1 MFDAI
6 ATVLAWCY
14 DLVHSYAGAIVL
26 LTLGVM
32 VLLTP
37 LTLKGTRSMIK
48 MQEMQP
54 ELKKLQEK
62 HKDDREKLNEEM
74 MAFYKDNGI
83 NPVAGCLPTLIQIP
97 VFIVLYQV
105 IRGLTSRV
113 GGLGSETGGAM
124 VGREFPAKPTFD
136 PKYINHDTPLYQ
148 DLSGTNE
155 MLSWGLDLSIT
166 PSQAIS
172 EGLVSALP
180 YLALIVVVG
189 VSSWYQ
195 QKQIQGRRR
204 PGQADVNPQQQAIM
218 KVLPFMLPVI
228 SFSMPTA
235 LVIYFVFSNLYRV
248 AQQSWIT
255 RTLYADDGELHD
267 VAEAHAAAAG
277 KAKSGKGGAAKSGK
291 SGGAKSGGGK
301 SGGSK
306 SGGGKKSGTSGGGK
320 SGGSKSSAKGGTA
333 TKTRASS
340 RSKNGKSGSSG
351 GRKKP
356 PPAAAAAPTPRPR
369 KKKRKRN

>member
-14 DLVHSYAGAIVL
+14 DLVGSYAGAIVL

-62 HKDDREKLNEEM
+62 YKDDREKLNEEM

-124 VGREFPAKPTFD
+124 VGRPFPDKPTFD
-136 PKYINHDTPLYQ
+136 PKYIDHETELYQ

-155 MLSWGLDLSIT
+155 MMSWGLDLSIT
-166 PSQAIS
+166 PSQALS
-172 EGLVSALP
+172 EGIVFALP
-180 YLALIVVVG
+180 YLALIAVVG
-189 VSSWYQ
+189 VTSWYQ

-204 PGQADVNPQQQAIM
+204 PGQAEVNPQQQAIM

-248 AQQSWIT
+248 AQQAWIT

-267 VAEAHAAAAG
+267 VAEAHAAAA
-277 KAKSGKGGAAKSGK
+277 KSKG
-291 SGGAKSGGGK
+291 GGAKGGGAKGGKAGAKK
-301 SGGSK
+301 SAT
-306 SGGGKKSGTSGGGK
+306 GGKKSGGSGGGRAT
-320 SGGSKSSAKGGTA
+320 AKGATA

-340 RSKNGKSGSSG
+340 RNKNGTSGSSG
-351 GRKKP
+351 GRKK

>member
-1 MFDAI
+1 MFDFI
-6 ATVLAWCY
+6 ATILAWFY

-26 LTLGVM
+26 LTLAVM

-62 HKDDREKLNEEM
+62 YKDDREKLNQEM

-124 VGREFPAKPTFD
+124 VGRPFPDKPTFD
-136 PKYINHDTPLYQ
+136 PKYINHDTELYQ

-155 MLSWGLDLSIT
+155 MLSWGIDLSIT
-166 PSQAIS
+166 PSQALADGI
-172 EGLVSALP
+172 VFALP
-180 YLALIVVVG
+180 YLALVAVVAVTG
-189 VSSWYQ
+189 WYQ

-204 PGQADVNPQQQAIM
+204 PGQAEVNPQQQAIM

-228 SFSMPTA
+228 AFSMPAA

-248 AQQSWIT
+248 AQQAWIT
-255 RTLYADDGELHD
+255 RTLYSDHGELHD
-267 VAEAHAAAAG
+267 VAEAHAAAA
-277 KAKSGKGGAAKSGK
+277 KAKEGAAKSKGGSGK
-291 SGGAKSGGGK
+291 GGGK
-301 SGGSK
+301 SGAK
-306 SGGGKKSGTSGGGK
+306 KDAAKGKKSGSSGGGR
-320 SGGSKSSAKGGTA
+320 SSAKGATA
-333 TKTRASS
+333 TKTRASA
-340 RSKNGKSGSSG
+340 RSKNGTSGSSG
-351 GRKKP
+351 GRRKP
-356 PPAAAAAPTPRPR
+356 PPAAAAPTPRPR

>member
-1 MFDAI
+1 MFDFI
-6 ATVLAWCY
+6 ATVLAWFY
-14 DLVHSYAGAIVL
+14 DLVHSYAGAIAL
-26 LTLGVM
+26 LTLAVM

-62 HKDDREKLNEEM
+62 YKDDREKLNEEM
-74 MAFYKDNGI
+74 MAFYKENGI

-113 GGLGSETGGAM
+113 GGLGSETGGAL
-124 VGREFPAKPTFD
+124 VGRPFPDKPTFD
-136 PKYINHDTPLYQ
+136 PKYISHDTPLYQ

-166 PSQAIS
+166 PSQALS
-172 EGLVSALP
+172 EGIVFALP
-180 YLALIVVVG
+180 YLALVAVVG
-189 VSSWYQ
+189 VTSWYQ
-195 QKQIQGRRR
+195 QKQIQGRRK
-204 PGQADVNPQQQAIM
+204 PGQAEVNPQQQAIM

-248 AQQSWIT
+248 AQQAWIT
-255 RTLYADDGELHD
+255 RTLYGDHGELHD
-267 VAEAHAAAAG
+267 VAEAHAAAASKAESNKGGSG
-277 KAKSGKGGAAKSGK
+277 KAKSG
-291 SGGAKSGGGK
+291 GGAKGGSGKKQGGGA
-301 SGGSK
+301 
-306 SGGGKKSGTSGGGK
+306 KKSGSA
-320 SGGSKSSAKGGTA
+320 GGSRSSKGGTA
-333 TKTRASS
+333 TKTRASA
-340 RSKNGKSGSSG
+340 RTKNGKSGSSG

-356 PPAAAAAPTPRPR
+356 PPAAAAPTPRPR

>member
-1 MFDAI
+1 MFDFI
-6 ATVLAWCY
+6 ATVLAWFY

-62 HKDDREKLNEEM
+62 YKDDREKLNEEM

-105 IRGLTSRV
+105 HSGPHQSRV
-113 GGLGSETGGAM
+113 GGLGSETGAAM
-124 VGREFPAKPTFD
+124 VVGGAPFPAKPTFD
-136 PKYINHDTPLYQ
+136 PKYISHETPLYQ

-166 PSQAIS
+166 PSQALS
-172 EGLVSALP
+172 EGIVYALP
-180 YLALIVVVG
+180 YLALIGVVA

-195 QKQIQGRRR
+195 QKQIQGRRK
-204 PGQADVNPQQQAIM
+204 PGQAEVNPQQQAIM
-218 KVLPFMLPVI
+218 KVCR
-228 SFSMPTA
+228 SCC
-235 LVIYFVFSNLYRV
+235 R
-248 AQQSWIT
+248 
-255 RTLYADDGELHD
+255 
-267 VAEAHAAAAG
+267 
-277 KAKSGKGGAAKSGK
+277 
-291 SGGAKSGGGK
+291 
-301 SGGSK
+301 
-306 SGGGKKSGTSGGGK
+306 
-320 SGGSKSSAKGGTA
+320 SSP
-333 TKTRASS
+333 S
-340 RSKNGKSGSSG
+340 RC
-351 GRKKP
+351 P
-356 PPAAAAAPTPRPR
+356 PRW
-369 KKKRKRN
+369 

>member
-1 MFDAI
+1 MFDFI
-6 ATVLAWCY
+6 ATVLAWFY
-14 DLVHSYAGAIVL
+14 DLIGSYAGAIVL
-26 LTLGVM
+26 LTLAVM

-37 LTLKGTRSMIK
+37 LTLKGTRSMIR

-62 HKDDREKLNEEM
+62 YKDDREKLNEEM

-113 GGLGSETGGAM
+113 GGLGAATGAAM
-124 VGREFPAKPTFD
+124 AGEGLEASDQFD
-136 PKYINHDTPLYQ
+136 PKYINHTTALYQ
-148 DLSGTNE
+148 DLSSTDE

-166 PSQAIS
+166 PSQALS
-172 EGLVSALP
+172 EGIVTALP
-180 YLALIVVVG
+180 YLALVAIVA

-195 QKQIQGRRR
+195 QKQIQGRRK
-204 PGQADVNPQQQAIM
+204 PGQAEVNPQQQAIM

-228 SFSMPTA
+228 AFSMPAA
-235 LVIYFVFSNLYRV
+235 LVIYFVVSNLYRV
-248 AQQSWIT
+248 AQQYWIT
-255 RTLYADDGELHD
+255 RTLYSDHGELHD
-267 VAEAHAAAAG
+267 VAIAHAAAAKG
-277 KAKSGKGGAAKSGK
+277 SKGGSKAKSGTKAKAKAGAGAKGGGT
-291 SGGAKSGGGK
+291 
-301 SGGSK
+301 
-306 SGGGKKSGTSGGGK
+306 KKSG
-320 SGGSKSSAKGGTA
+320 SSAKAGTA
-333 TKTRASS
+333 QKTRESS

-356 PPAAAAAPTPRPR
+356 PPAAAAPTPRPR

>member
-6 ATVLAWCY
+6 ASVLAWFY
-14 DLVHSYAGAIVL
+14 ELIGSYAGAIVL
-26 LTLGVM
+26 MTLAVM
-32 VLLTP
+32 AVLTP

-62 HKDDREKLNEEM
+62 YKDDREKLNTEM
-74 MAFYKDNGI
+74 MAFYKENGI

-105 IRGLTSRV
+105 IRGLTTRV
-113 GGLGSETGGAM
+113 GGLGSSVGAAL
-124 VGREFPAKPTFD
+124 VGDDWNAVKPNFD
-136 PKYINHDTPLYQ
+136 PKYIHHDTSLYQ

-166 PSQAIS
+166 PSEALG
-172 EGLVSALP
+172 EGVLYALP
-180 YLALIVVVG
+180 YLALIVIVAI
-189 VSSWYQ
+189 SSWYQ
-195 QKQIQGRRR
+195 QKQIQGRRK
-204 PGQADVNPQQQAIM
+204 PGDAGTNSQQQAIM

-248 AQQSWIT
+248 AQQTWIT
-255 RTLYADDGELHD
+255 HSLYGEDADGSGGRKQGN
-267 VAEAHAAAAG
+267 G
-277 KAKSGKGGAAKSGK
+277 KGSKPAKSSRT
-291 SGGAKSGGGK
+291 GGAKAVAGGAGAKPGGGK
-301 SGGSK
+301 SSGSNKAPASKK
-306 SGGGKKSGTSGGGK
+306 SNGGGR
-320 SGGSKSSAKGGTA
+320 SSTA
-333 TKTRASS
+333 TKSRAPA
-340 RSKNGKSGSSG
+340 RNKNGKPGSSG
-351 GRKKP
+351 SRKKP
-356 PPAAAAAPTPRPR
+356 PPAAAAPTPRPR

>member
-14 DLVHSYAGAIVL
+14 DVVHSYAGAIVL

-62 HKDDREKLNEEM
+62 YKDDREKLNEEM

-105 IRGLTSRV
+105 IRGLTTRV
-113 GGLGSETGGAM
+113 GGLGSETGAAM
-124 VGREFPAKPTFD
+124 VGQEFPAKPPFD
-136 PKYINHDTPLYQ
+136 PKYIHHDTALYQ

-166 PSQAIS
+166 PAQALS
-172 EGLVSALP
+172 EGVVTALP
-180 YLALIVVVG
+180 YLALIAVVA

-195 QKQIQGRRR
+195 QKQIQGRRK
-204 PGQADVNPQQQAIM
+204 PGQAEVNPQQQAIM

-248 AQQSWIT
+248 AQQYWIT
-255 RTLYADDGELHD
+255 RTLYGDEGELHD
-267 VAEAHAAAAG
+267 VAEAHAAAAKAG
-277 KAKSGKGGAAKSGK
+277 KTGAKGGTGKGGAKKSGT
-291 SGGAKSGGGK
+291 
-301 SGGSK
+301 
-306 SGGGKKSGTSGGGK
+306 GGKKSGGSGGGRATA
-320 SGGSKSSAKGGTA
+320 KSSAT
-333 TKTRASS
+333 TKSRASA
-340 RSKNGKSGSSG
+340 RSKNGTSGSSG

-356 PPAAAAAPTPRPR
+356 PPAAAAPTPRPR

>member
-1 MFDAI
+1 MFDFI

-32 VLLTP
+32 ILLTP

-166 PSQAIS
+166 PSQALS
-172 EGLVSALP
+172 DGVVAALP
-180 YLALIVVVG
+180 YLALIAVVA

-195 QKQIQGRRR
+195 QKQIQGRRK
-204 PGQADVNPQQQAIM
+204 PGQAEVNPQQQAIM

-248 AQQSWIT
+248 AQQAWIT
-255 RTLYADDGELHD
+255 RTLYGDHGELHD
-267 VAEAHAAAAG
+267 VAEAHAAAANKAKPNKGGSG
-277 KAKSGKGGAAKSGK
+277 KAKSGAGAKGGSGK
-291 SGGAKSGGGK
+291 KQGGASGGR
-301 SGGSK
+301 
-306 SGGGKKSGTSGGGK
+306 
-320 SGGSKSSAKGGTA
+320 SSKGGTA
-333 TKTRASS
+333 TKTRASA

-356 PPAAAAAPTPRPR
+356 PPAAAAPTPRPR

>member
-14 DLVHSYAGAIVL
+14 DLVGSYAGAIVL

-62 HKDDREKLNEEM
+62 YKDDREKLNEEM

-113 GGLGSETGGAM
+113 GGLGSATGAAM
-124 VGREFPAKPTFD
+124 VGQEFPDKANFD
-136 PKYINHDTPLYQ
+136 PRYINHDTALYQ
-148 DLSGTNE
+148 DLSSTNE
-155 MLSWGLDLSIT
+155 MNSWGLDLSIT
-166 PSQAIS
+166 PSQALS
-172 EGLVSALP
+172 EGGVVTALP
-180 YLALIVVVG
+180 YLALIVVVAI
-189 VSSWYQ
+189 SSWYQ
-195 QKQIQGRRR
+195 QKQIQGRRK
-204 PGQADVNPQQQAIM
+204 PGQAEVNPQQQAIM

-228 SFSMPTA
+228 AFSMPAA

-248 AQQSWIT
+248 AQQYWIT
-255 RTLYADDGELHD
+255 RTLYSDHGELHD
-267 VAEAHAAAAG
+267 VAIAHAAGAKGG
-277 KAKSGKGGAAKSGK
+277 KAKSGGAKGNGGAKAGGAKGN
-291 SGGAKSGGGK
+291 GGAKSEKGK
-301 SGGSK
+301 KSDG
-306 SGGGKKSGTSGGGK
+306 SGGGR
-320 SGGSKSSAKGGTA
+320 SSVKGGTSP
-333 TKTRASS
+333 KNRAPS
-340 RSKNGKSGSSG
+340 RSKNGKNGTSGSSR

-356 PPAAAAAPTPRPR
+356 PPAAAAPTPRPR